1 MAFLTVRELRL
12 HFLELPESD
21 PRAPAILF
29 VHGSGGTHRFW
40 LPQVRHFA
48 PVYRAVALDLP
59 GHGASE
65 GDGADSIAAYREW
78 VEAFMDAAGME
89 QAFLVG
95 HSMGGAIALAFALGS
110 PARVSSIGLV
120 GTGARLRVHPDI
132 LESLRGDPERAAGLL
147 SERAYATA
155 SGSELPAQ
163 GKKELLRGSVAVLEK
178 DLRACDAF
186 DLMREVDRIRVP
198 AVVVCGAED
207 RLTPVKY
214 AQYLHDR
221 IPGALLAVIPGAGHM
236 VMLEKPDEVNRA
248 LAACLDRH

>member
-1 MAFLTVRELRL
+1 MVRGLRL
-12 HFLELPESD
+12 YSHEPSESD

-29 VHGSGGTHRFW
+29 LHGSGGTHRHW
-40 LPQVRHFA
+40 IPQVRHFA
-48 PVYRAVALDLP
+48 PPYRTVALDLP

-65 GDGADSIAAYREW
+65 GDGAESIAEYRDW

-95 HSMGGAIALAFALGS
+95 HSMGGAIALAFALKA
-110 PARVSSIGLV
+110 PARLSGIGLV
-120 GTGARLRVHPDI
+120 GTGARLRVHPSI
-132 LESLRGDPERAAGLL
+132 LEGLRDNPEQAAGLL
-147 SERAYATA
+147 SQWSYAPS
-155 SGSELPAQ
+155 SGADLPAQ
-163 GKKELLRGSVAVLEK
+163 GKKELLKGSLAALER

-186 DLMREVDRIRVP
+186 DAMKEVDRIRVP
-198 AVVVCGAED
+198 TVVVCGAED

-236 VMLEKPDEVNRA
+236 VMLEKPEEVNRA
-248 LAACLDRH
+248 LAACLDRS

>member
-1 MAFLTVRELRL
+1 MATLTVRGLRL

-29 VHGSGGTHRFW
+29 LHGSGGTHRIW

-48 PVYRAVALDLP
+48 PAYRAVALDLP

-65 GDGADSIAAYREW
+65 GDGADSIAEYREW

-95 HSMGGAIALAFALGS
+95 HSMGGAIALAFALGR
-110 PARVSSIGLV
+110 PARVNGLGLI

-147 SERAYATA
+147 SEWAYAPA

-163 GKKELLRGSVAVLEK
+163 GKQELLRGSVMVLEK

-186 DLMREVDRIRVP
+186 DLMKDVDRIRVP

-221 IPGALLAVIPGAGHM
+221 ISGALLAVIPGAGHM

-248 LAACLDRH
+248 LAACLDRP

>member
-1 MAFLTVRELRL
+1 VATVAVRGLSL
-12 HFLELPESD
+12 HYLEPPESD
-21 PRAPAILF
+21 PRAPTLLF
-29 VHGSGGTHRFW
+29 LLGSGGTYRNW

-48 PVYRAVALDLP
+48 PVSRVVALDLP

-65 GDGADSIAAYREW
+65 GNGAESIAAYRDW
-78 VEAFMDAAGME
+78 VEAFMDAAGIE

-95 HSMGGAIALAFALGS
+95 HSMGGAIALAFALKA
-110 PARVSSIGLV
+110 PARLKGLGLV
-120 GTGARLRVHPDI
+120 GTGARLRVHPSI
-132 LESLRGDPERAAGLL
+132 LEGLRGNPEQAAGLL
-147 SERAYATA
+147 SQWFYAPS
-155 SGSELPAQ
+155 SGADLPAQ
-163 GKKELLRGSVAVLEK
+163 GKKELLKGSLAVLEK

-186 DLMREVDRIRVP
+186 DVMKEVDRIRMP

-248 LAACLDRH
+248 LAACLDRR